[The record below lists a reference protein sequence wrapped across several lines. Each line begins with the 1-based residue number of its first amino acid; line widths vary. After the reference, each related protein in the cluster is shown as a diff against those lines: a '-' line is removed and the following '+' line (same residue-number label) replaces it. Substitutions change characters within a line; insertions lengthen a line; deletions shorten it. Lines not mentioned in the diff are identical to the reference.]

1 MSYDKEPIPQKW
13 NGVAQHVAS
22 VVLDSTDV
30 VVLSIFSNLIYVS
43 IYNVYNLVI
52 YGVKQLFMA
61 MTNGVQALLGNFG
74 SEKK

>member
-1 MSYDKEPIPQKW
+1 MQLLY
-13 NGVAQHVAS
+13 
-22 VVLDSTDV
+22 LYSTDV

-61 MTNGVQALLGNFG
+61 MTNGVQALLG
-74 SEKK
+74 ELWVRKEIEVLYKCDQE